1 MEADLGSM
9 EAKEGDNVSAG
20 DAFRKRALGKKI
32 VVDGVFRT
40 LGAFQVPWRRNL
52 GFF

>member
-1 MEADLGSM
+1 MRVEPQALEADLGSM

-32 VVDGVFRT
+32 GSDRGVRVVLV
-40 LGAFQVPWRRNL
+40 
-52 GFF
+52 